1 MHPNKKA
8 FNLSLFALLLI
19 TNLNAQESNEAINL
33 QKVVVSAT
41 GFEQDA
47 DSNLRN
53 VISIEGK
60 DLQNKGY
67 VSLEQALERISG
79 ISFVNFGLG
88 RNIDMRGQGNKS
100 NIAVKVMIDGRAINV
115 LDNSHGVTPLD
126 SINLDNVERIEIIP
140 GGGSVL
146 YGSGTR
152 GGVINIITK
161 KTKIRC
167 FCYKFKSSAYDH
179 GGLGG
184 NLGINGAKQ
193 INENLAF
200 SFDIQSFN
208 LDGYQEGYNEK
219 GYFIN
224 TKTYIDINDN
234 SDLTLGY
241 NYFGYVTT
249 NS

>member
-1 MHPNKKA
+1 MHKNQIKLSIYKK
-8 FNLSLFALLLI
+8 LLLV
-19 TNLNAQESNEAINL
+19 QH
-33 QKVVVSAT
+33 
-41 GFEQDA
+41 FEQDA

-88 RNIDMRGQGNKS
+88 RNIDMRGQGDKS

-146 YGSGTR
+146 YGNGTR
-152 GGVINIITK
+152 GGG
-161 KTKIRC
+161 
-167 FCYKFKSSAYDH
+167 D
-179 GGLGG
+179 
-184 NLGINGAKQ
+184 
-193 INENLAF
+193 
-200 SFDIQSFN
+200 
-208 LDGYQEGYNEK
+208 
-219 GYFIN
+219 
-224 TKTYIDINDN
+224 
-234 SDLTLGY
+234 
-241 NYFGYVTT
+241 
-249 NS
+249 